1 MSIANSIRKL
11 REANHL
17 SQTEFAETF
26 KVSPQAVQKW
36 EQGASH
42 PSIPNLIAIGK
53 HFNVSIDS
61 LLLESSGRIV
71 EEMRAAKK
79 VFPDFEGIHE
89 WEAYSKNLELEYRQS
104 TEEGYDLTPW
114 REMMTAVSKLPD
126 CREKDQ
132 FADILFQAVINAERM
147 PKYGYQEPSELS
159 AIKALRKEQLIDRRP
174 VSDAV
179 LKEKIRGAWLGR
191 IIGCL
196 LGKPIEGIRTNEL
209 LPLLKESNNYPMY
222 RYIVS
227 DDITE
232 EMCDRFSFR
241 LKGKCWADTISAAP
255 VDDDTN
261 YTVFAQ
267 LLIDRYGREFTPAD
281 VGHLWLSSQAKD
293 AYCTAERVAFRNL
306 VNGYAPPASA
316 IYKNPYR
323 EWIGAQIRG
332 DYFGYINPGDPE
344 TAADMA
350 WRDASISHVKNGI
363 YGEMFAAA
371 MTACA
376 AVCEK
381 TEDIILGGLSQVP
394 STSRLYEAIE
404 DILNQ
409 YRNGVP
415 EDKVFKYIHTQ
426 WDEFNQHDWC
436 HTISNAM
443 IVAAALLY
451 GRGDFGKSICL
462 AVQTGFDTDCNGATV
477 GSIVG
482 MQKGAAVI
490 EERWV
495 KPLHGKLET
504 SIFGVG
510 TVAVDQLVE
519 KTMEHMIS

>member
-1 MSIANSIRKL
+1 
-11 REANHL
+11 
-17 SQTEFAETF
+17 
-26 KVSPQAVQKW
+26 
-36 EQGASH
+36 
-42 PSIPNLIAIGK
+42 
-53 HFNVSIDS
+53 
-61 LLLESSGRIV
+61 
-71 EEMRAAKK
+71 MRAAKSI
-79 VFPDFEGIHE
+79 FPDFEGIHE

-104 TEEGYDLTPW
+104 TEEGYDLTLW
-114 REMMTAVSKLPD
+114 QEMFTAAAKLPD
-126 CREKDQ
+126 CREKEQ
-132 FADILFQAVINAERM
+132 FADILFQAAMNAEM
-147 PKYGYQEPSELS
+147 VPGYEYQEPSGLS
-159 AIKALRKEQLIDRRP
+159 EIKALRKEHPVDSKP
-174 VSDAV
+174 VSNAA

-209 LPLLKESNNYPMY
+209 LPLLKESGNFPMR

-227 DDITE
+227 GDITE
-232 EMCDRFSFR
+232 EMCGRFSFR
-241 LKGKCWADTISAAP
+241 LKGKCWADTISCAP

-261 YTVFAQ
+261 YTVLAQ
-267 LLIDRYGREFTPAD
+267 LLIDRCGREFAPAD
-281 VGHLWLSSQAKD
+281 VGNLWLSSQAKD

-371 MTACA
+371 MIACA

-381 TEDIILGGLSQVP
+381 PEDVILGGLAQIP

-404 DILNQ
+404 GILNQ

-415 EDKVFKYIHTQ
+415 EDKVFRAIHAR
-426 WDEFNQHDWC
+426 WDEFSQHDWC

-443 IVAAALLY
+443 IVTAALLY
-451 GRGDFGKSICL
+451 GKGDFGKSICL

-482 MQKGAAVI
+482 MQKGAQVI
-490 EERWV
+490 GEQWT

-510 TVAVDQLVE
+510 TVTIDQLVE
-519 KTMEHMIS
+519 KTMEHIGS

>member
-36 EQGASH
+36 EQGTSH

-104 TEEGYDLTPW
+104 TEEGYDLTSW
-114 REMMTAVSKLPD
+114 REVFAAVAKLPD

-132 FADILFQAVINAERM
+132 FADILFQTVLHAETISG
-147 PKYGYQEPSELS
+147 YAYQEPSELS
-159 AIKALRKEQLIDRRP
+159 EIKALRKEYPIDGKP

-179 LKEKIRGAWLGR
+179 LKEKIQGAWLGR

-227 DDITE
+227 GDITE
-232 EMCDRFSFR
+232 ELYDRFSFR

-255 VDDDTN
+255 IDDDTN
-261 YTVFAQ
+261 YTVLAQ
-267 LLIDRYGREFTPAD
+267 LLIDRCGREFTPAD
-281 VGHLWLSSQAKD
+281 VGNLWLSSQAKD

-316 IYKNPYR
+316 ISKNPYR

-332 DYFGYINPGDPE
+332 DYFGYINLGNPE
-344 TAADMA
+344 LAAEMA
-350 WRDASISHVKNGI
+350 WRDACISHVKNGI
-363 YGEMFAAA
+363 YGEMFIAA
-371 MTACA
+371 MIACA

-381 TEDIILGGLSQVP
+381 TEDIILGGLAQIP
-394 STSRLYEAIE
+394 ATSRLYK
-404 DILNQ
+404 DIQSVLQ
-409 YRNGVP
+409 KYRDGVSA
-415 EDKVFKYIHTQ
+415 EQVFADIHAQ
-426 WDEFNQHDWC
+426 WDEFSQHDWC
-436 HTISNAM
+436 HTNSNAM
-443 IVAAALLY
+443 IVVAALLY
-451 GRGDFGKSICL
+451 GKGDFGKSICL

-482 MQKGAAVI
+482 MQKGASVI
-490 EERWV
+490 GEQWIN
-495 KPLHGKLET
+495 PLHGKLET

-510 TVAVDQLVE
+510 TVTIDQLVE
-519 KTMEHMIS
+519 KTMEHISL